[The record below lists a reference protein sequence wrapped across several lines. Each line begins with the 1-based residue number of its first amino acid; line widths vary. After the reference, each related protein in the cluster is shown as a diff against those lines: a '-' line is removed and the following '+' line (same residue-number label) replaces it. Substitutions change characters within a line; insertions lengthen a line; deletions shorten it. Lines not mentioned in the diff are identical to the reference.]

1 MKKTI
6 KLIFPHQL
14 FESNPL
20 FTLKGDSY
28 LIEEYS
34 FFKQY
39 NFHKKK
45 LSFHRAT
52 MKYYQDYMAQK
63 GFSVNYIESDQKESD
78 VTLLIKKL
86 KAQGAESIVI
96 VDPVDNSLLKRI
108 KNTSKKL
115 MLDLQ
120 ILDSPMFLN
129 TNNDLK
135 DFFDTKKERFLQTEF
150 YKKER
155 VKRNILINKSGGP
168 VGGNWTFDKEN
179 RKKYP
184 KGKAIIATPFPKK
197 NTYQKEADQYVAKQF
212 SKNLGTLNDS
222 INYPINYKTSKK
234 WLETFL
240 EERLE
245 EFGDYQDSIV
255 MKETL
260 LNHSLLTPMLN
271 VGLLT
276 PEKVI
281 KKTLEHSLIKKV
293 PLNSLEGFIRQ
304 IIGWREFVRGIYGA
318 KADQARTTNYWGFTR
333 KIPKSFYTG
342 TTGIIPVD
350 ETIKKVLETG
360 YCHHIERLMILGNF
374 MLLCEFNPEDV
385 FTWFMELFIDAY
397 DWVMV
402 PNVYGMSQFADGGIM
417 ATKPYISG
425 SNYITKMSN
434 YPKGDWQEIWDCL
447 FWSFL
452 DKRRDF
458 FIKNPRFNML
468 IKTFDKWDKSKQKT
482 IHKKAAKY
490 LSSLE

>member
-1 MKKTI
+1 MKKTA

-14 FESNPL
+14 FQSNPL
-20 FTLKGDSY
+20 FKIEGDIY

-34 FFKQY
+34 FFKKY

-52 MKYYQDYMAQK
+52 MKYYQNYITKK
-63 GFSVNYIESDQKESD
+63 GFFVNYIESDQKESD

-86 KAQGAESIVI
+86 KTQGTESLVI
-96 VDPVDNSLLKRI
+96 VDPIESALLKSI
-108 KNTSKKL
+108 KTSAKKL
-115 MLDLQ
+115 AISLK
-120 ILDSPMFLN
+120 IIDSPMFLN
-129 TNNDLK
+129 TNDDLK
-135 DFFDTKKERFLQTEF
+135 DFFDTKKERFLQTDF

-155 VKRNILINKSGGP
+155 IKRNILINKSGGP

-184 KGKAIIATPFPKK
+184 KEKAIIATLFPKK

-212 SKNLGTLNDS
+212 SKNLGTLHDS
-222 INYPINYKTSKK
+222 INYPTDYKTSKE

-255 MKETL
+255 EKELL

-276 PEKVI
+276 PKEVI
-281 KKTLEHSLIKKV
+281 NKTLEHSLIKKV

-304 IIGWREFVRGIYGA
+304 IIGWREFVRGIYVA
-318 KADQARTTNYWGFTR
+318 KADQARTRNYWEFTR

-374 MLLCEFNPEDV
+374 MLLCEFNPENV
-385 FTWFMELFIDAY
+385 YTWFMELFIDAY

-468 IKTFDKWDKSKQKT
+468 IKTFDKWDKSKKQA
-482 IHKKAAKY
+482 IHKKAHNY
-490 LSSLE
+490 LLSLE

>member
-1 MKKTI
+1 MKKTA

-14 FESNPL
+14 FQFNPL
-20 FTLKGDSY
+20 FKVEGAIY

-34 FFKQY
+34 FFKKY

-52 MKYYQDYMAQK
+52 MKCYQDSITKK
-63 GFSVNYIESDQKESD
+63 GFSVNYIESQEKESD
-78 VTLLIKKL
+78 IAILIKKL
-86 KAQGAESIVI
+86 KTQGIESIVI
-96 VDPVDNSLLKRI
+96 VDPTESALLKKI
-108 KNTSKKL
+108 KDGSKKL
-115 MLDLQ
+115 EIELT
-120 ILDSPMFLN
+120 IIDSPMFLN
-129 TNNDLK
+129 TNDDLK
-135 DFFDTKKERFLQTEF
+135 IFFDTEKKKFLQTDF

-155 VKRNILINKSGGP
+155 LKRNILINKSGGP
-168 VGGNWTFDKEN
+168 IGGSWTFDKEK

-184 KGKAIIATPFPKK
+184 KEKPIVPMIFPKTDK
-197 NTYQKEADQYVAKQF
+197 YLLEANQYIEKKF
-212 SKNLGTLNDS
+212 SKNIGTLDNS
-222 INYPINYKTSKK
+222 INYPIDHKKSKA
-234 WLETFL
+234 WLDTFL
-240 EERLE
+240 KERLE

-255 MKETL
+255 VKEML

-276 PEKVI
+276 PDQI
-281 KKTLEHSLIKKV
+281 IDRTLQHSLAHKV

-304 IIGWREFVRGIYGA
+304 IMGWREFVRGIYVA
-318 KADQARTTNYWGFTR
+318 KGNQARTTNYWGLTR
-333 KIPKSFYTG
+333 KIPKSFYHG

-374 MLLCEFNPEDV
+374 MLLCEFNPDDV
-385 FTWFMELFIDAY
+385 YTWFMELFIDAY

-434 YPKGDWQEIWDCL
+434 YPKGDWEEIWDCL

-468 IKTFDKWDKSKQKT
+468 IKTFDKWDKSKKQA
-482 IHKKAAKY
+482 IHKKAHNY
-490 LSSLE
+490 LLSLE